1 MGINIQ
7 KGEKLFTFFCLYIAQ
22 SIPMSFFSTVIPVIM
37 RQQNFSL
44 ESIGMLQL
52 LKLPWILKFLWS
64 PAVDRST
71 FRIGD
76 FKRWIFSSELI
87 YASIIFA
94 VSFLDFQTTPYLIIG
109 LVVLSFIASATQDIA
124 TDSLAVLSF
133 SKKDK
138 SLANSMQ
145 SMGNFAGA
153 MIGSGIL
160 LLLYHKFGWGN
171 LLPFL
176 AVFVIIALIPLIF
189 FKRGHNQVIIKAKQE
204 KKPTPDDLFGF
215 FKQKGIWKQVFFLFV
230 YYAGLIGVLAML
242 KPMLVDYGYNMKE
255 IGVMSGIVGT
265 SIGCLASFGGGF
277 IVRKIGRHFARIL
290 FAVFTLMTT
299 IYFCLLVSALPV
311 NIATLHLGISL
322 LWASYGMAVIVVYT
336 TAMDCVRPGFEGTDF
351 TIQTVITHLSGIIM
365 GVSSGKIAAM
375 ITYKG
380 LFVVEMCIAAISL
393 AFILFAF
400 KLKAPKEQN
409 ETRITEQI

>member
-153 MIGSGIL
+153 MIGGGIL

-189 FKRGHNQVIIKAKQE
+189 FKRGNNQVIIKAKQE
-204 KKPTPDDLFGF
+204 KKPTPDDLLGF
-215 FKQKGIWKQVFFLFV
+215 FKQKGIWKQVVFLFV

-277 IVRKIGRHFARIL
+277 IVRKIGRHSARIL
-290 FAVFTLMTT
+290 FAVFTLITT

-380 LFVVEMCIAAISL
+380 LFVVEMCIAVISL

-400 KLKAPKEQN
+400 KLKTPKEQN
-409 ETRITEQI
+409 ETRITE

>member
-153 MIGSGIL
+153 MIGGGIL

-189 FKRGHNQVIIKAKQE
+189 FKRGNNQVIIKAKQE
-204 KKPTPDDLFGF
+204 KKPTPDDLLGF
-215 FKQKGIWKQVFFLFV
+215 FKQKGIWKQVVFLFV

-277 IVRKIGRHFARIL
+277 IVRKIGRHSARIL
-290 FAVFTLMTT
+290 FAVFTLITT

-400 KLKAPKEQN
+400 KLKTPKEQN
-409 ETRITEQI
+409 ETRITE

>member
-94 VSFLDFQTTPYLIIG
+94 ASFLDFQTTPYLIIG

-153 MIGSGIL
+153 MIGGGIL

-189 FKRGHNQVIIKAKQE
+189 FKRGNNQVIIKAKQE
-204 KKPTPDDLFGF
+204 KKPTPDDLLGF
-215 FKQKGIWKQVFFLFV
+215 FKQKGIWKQVVFLFV

-277 IVRKIGRHFARIL
+277 IVRKIGRHSARIL
-290 FAVFTLMTT
+290 FAVFTLITT

-311 NIATLHLGISL
+311 NIGTLHLGISL

-409 ETRITEQI
+409 ETRITE

>member
-153 MIGSGIL
+153 MIGGGIL

-189 FKRGHNQVIIKAKQE
+189 FKRGNNQVIIKAKQE
-204 KKPTPDDLFGF
+204 KKPTPDDLLGF
-215 FKQKGIWKQVFFLFV
+215 FKQKGIWKQVVFLFV

-277 IVRKIGRHFARIL
+277 IVRKIGRHSARIL
-290 FAVFTLMTT
+290 FAVFTLITT

-336 TAMDCVRPGFEGTDF
+336 TAMDCVRTGFEGTDF

-400 KLKAPKEQN
+400 KLKAPKNQN
-409 ETRITEQI
+409 ETRITE

>member
-1 MGINIQ
+1 MKLNYQ
-7 KGEKLFTFFCLYIAQ
+7 KGGHLFTFFCLYIAQ
-22 SIPMSFFSTVIPVIM
+22 SIPMSFFSTVLPVIM

-44 ESIGMLQL
+44 ETIGMLQL

-64 PAVDRST
+64 PMVDRST
-71 FRIGD
+71 YKLND

-87 YASIIFA
+87 YASIILA
-94 VSFLDFQTTPYLIIG
+94 VSFLDFKTTPYLIIG
-109 LVVLSFIASATQDIA
+109 LVIFSFIASATQDIA

-145 SMGNFAGA
+145 SMGSFAGA
-153 MIGSGIL
+153 MVGGGFL

-176 AVFVIIALIPLIF
+176 ALFVIIAIIPLFF
-189 FKRGHNQVIIKAKQE
+189 FKGNRGHEIIKEKQAE
-204 KKPTPDDLFGF
+204 KATANDILGF
-215 FKQKGIWKQVFFLFV
+215 FRQRGIWKQIVFLFF
-230 YYAGLIGVLAML
+230 YYAGLIGILAML
-242 KPMLVDYGYNMKE
+242 KPMLVDYGYDMKE

-277 IVRKIGRHFARIL
+277 IVRKIGRHAARLI
-290 FAVFTLMTT
+290 FAVFTLITT
-299 IYFCLLVSALPV
+299 IYFCLLVTVLPV

-322 LWASYGMAVIVVYT
+322 LWGSYGLSVIVVYT
-336 TAMDCVRPGFEGTDF
+336 TAMDCVRKGYEGTDF

-380 LFVVEMCIAAISL
+380 LFAVEMCIAAISL
-393 AFILFAF
+393 TFILFAF
-400 KLKAPKEQN
+400 KLKAPKEKD
-409 ETRITEQI
+409 ETRITE

>member
-76 FKRWIFSSELI
+76 FKKWIFSSELI

-153 MIGSGIL
+153 MIGGGIL

-204 KKPTPDDLFGF
+204 KKPTPDDLLGF
-215 FKQKGIWKQVFFLFV
+215 FKQKGIWKQVVFLFV

-277 IVRKIGRHFARIL
+277 IVRKIGRHSARIL
-290 FAVFTLMTT
+290 FAVFTLITT

-393 AFILFAF
+393 AFILLAF

-409 ETRITEQI
+409 ETRITE

>member
-153 MIGSGIL
+153 MIGGGIL

-189 FKRGHNQVIIKAKQE
+189 FKRGNNQVIIKAKQE
-204 KKPTPDDLFGF
+204 KKPTPDDLLGF
-215 FKQKGIWKQVFFLFV
+215 FKQKGIWKQVVFLFV

-255 IGVMSGIVGT
+255 IGIMSGIVGT

-277 IVRKIGRHFARIL
+277 IVRKIGRHSARIL
-290 FAVFTLMTT
+290 FAVFTLITT

-393 AFILFAF
+393 AFILLAF
-400 KLKAPKEQN
+400 KLKAPKGQN
-409 ETRITEQI
+409 ETRITE